1 MINEGW
7 FTKYEKCANELK
19 GVFFS
24 IAGRQQL
31 LEERRRIND
40 DKVINNNKQK

>member
-19 GVFFS
+19 GVFFPLQD
-24 IAGRQQL
+24 ANNYWKNA
-31 LEERRRIND
+31 EELMMI
-40 DKVINNNKQK
+40 K